1 MHIPFKTDQPCL
13 YFSFLQALPL
23 DFLQHSFIFILLCLF
38 ELHQLP
44 FPLSFYCLDLPRYV
58 FHHDVFF
65 LDLLQA
71 IVMLQLFFLLKLVY
85 YSSQTSMFSD

>member
-1 MHIPFKTDQPCL
+1 MHIPFKTNQSCL
-13 YFSFLQALPL
+13 YFSLLQVLPL
-23 DFLQHSFIFILLCLF
+23 DFLHHGFMFILLRLF
-38 ELHQLP
+38 EFYQLP
-44 FPLSFYCLDLPRYV
+44 FPFSFYCLDLSRYI

-85 YSSQTSMFSD
+85 YFPQTSVLGD